1 MRKVSI
7 IIVSYNVRSYVSH
20 AIDSIL
26 KSDYNNFE
34 IIVVDNNSYDGTS
47 DHLNI
52 FQILNLQTI
61 NIAS

>member
-1 MRKVSI
+1 MIKVSI

-34 IIVVDNNSYDGTS
+34 IIVVDSNSYDGTC
-47 DHLNI
+47 DHLKKKYKKI
-52 FQILNLQTI
+52 YII
-61 NIAS
+61 K